1 MIDDLKETIELYKDF
16 VECETATARVLRNA
30 GNENSARDYEETAEN
45 DKRIVALLTELQERR
60 EADRWNVIHTEAD
73 LPNKEG
79 YYLVD
84 CKERVFSI
92 QRLNFSIADHKPYWS
107 GMCKVYAWRP
117 LPKSYTGSE
126 V

>member
-1 MIDDLKETIELYKDF
+1 MIDDLKDAIAHAKE
-16 VECETATARVLRNA
+16 V
-30 GNENSARDYEETAEN
+30 AEN
-45 DKRIVALLTELQERR
+45 WKSQLVNCVSEEGSYKCLECAKEHEQLAAWLTELQERR